1 MENHNN
7 TSNPENKKPHK
18 ILRANLKEK
27 IEVLDFLAGPPKR
40 TQSETLTHFA
50 KQNRFS
56 ISQATLSNWCIKEKE
71 IRQEYDENPHLVNYR
86 RKPVLK
92 YPEVTKKVEQ
102 FIENKGK
109 SGVQITDQMIKDVFT
124 KYVQEYGYN
133 ANAVK
138 LTGGMLHSFKKR
150 NSISRGKI
158 SKISK
163 APTPAP
169 PSSLSTLSA
178 SSAVT
183 PTNNSATTPTASMHI
198 NTTTPSNQNLISDLY
213 SHPMSTA
220 SSHSSINTHDS
231 HHTHDSGSIR
241 NADLSRPDQNKPSSM
256 GVVNKS
262 TMYQQMVVQDQ
273 HSTTSGAIIGP
284 TPITPDITGMGVHQQ
299 TSYNTQSAQ
308 QDQQQSVAPTI
319 SGTNFIASTLVNQ
332 EHQQHL
338 AQMQNLQQNTQQHQ
352 QHQQHQ
358 QQLLLLQNQ
367 TQPFAPFPFQAPLLA
382 QQHLQQL
389 DTQTHLGQVSQ
400 SNMQATQ
407 QVGLNTQQSNQ
418 SLTDAHGRS
427 QSQASHPDVQPHSLN
442 STENFNKLNIAN
454 KNQFDFT
461 FEDIL
466 NSSVG
471 FNTRLI
477 HSDDNFSTIFRGNMN
492 LDNPNMPS
500 MSPNLS
506 EAASANTPFVPS
518 MLNDQQAHNLTEAQV
533 GYSTARP
540 QVSQDNT
547 DHMYWKI
554 LHIQELHILMLKKL
568 RKF

>member
-18 ILRANLKEK
+18 ILRANLREK

-40 TQSETLTHFA
+40 TQSETLIHFA

-163 APTPAP
+163 ASTPAP
-169 PSSLSTLSA
+169 PSSLSTLSS

-183 PTNNSATTPTASMHI
+183 PINNSATTPTASMHNI

-241 NADLSRPDQNKPSSM
+241 NADLGRPDQNKISSM
-256 GVVNKS
+256 GAANKS
-262 TMYQQMVVQDQ
+262 TMFQQMVVQDQ
-273 HSTTSGAIIGP
+273 QSTTSGSIIGP
-284 TPITPDITGMGVHQQ
+284 TPITPDITAISS
-299 TSYNTQSAQ
+299 SYNFGYKFHC
-308 QDQQQSVAPTI
+308 I
-319 SGTNFIASTLVNQ
+319 NFGKSRAS
-332 EHQQHL
+332 
-338 AQMQNLQQNTQQHQ
+338 
-352 QHQQHQ
+352 
-358 QQLLLLQNQ
+358 
-367 TQPFAPFPFQAPLLA
+367 
-382 QQHLQQL
+382 
-389 DTQTHLGQVSQ
+389 
-400 SNMQATQ
+400 
-407 QVGLNTQQSNQ
+407 
-418 SLTDAHGRS
+418 
-427 QSQASHPDVQPHSLN
+427 
-442 STENFNKLNIAN
+442 
-454 KNQFDFT
+454 
-461 FEDIL
+461 
-466 NSSVG
+466 
-471 FNTRLI
+471 
-477 HSDDNFSTIFRGNMN
+477 
-492 LDNPNMPS
+492 
-500 MSPNLS
+500 
-506 EAASANTPFVPS
+506 AASSANAES
-518 MLNDQQAHNLTEAQV
+518 
-533 GYSTARP
+533 ST
-540 QVSQDNT
+540 
-547 DHMYWKI
+547 K
-554 LHIQELHILMLKKL
+554 
-568 RKF
+568 